1 MAGFMLLCEIKAR
14 QRIRLETI
22 LPALGSGL
30 VTWQR
35 EQVYK
40 CGRPALPKRLTQ
52 SVSAEALHVW
62 ARIDLLMIRICAV

>member
-40 CGRPALPKRLTQ
+40 CGRPALPKRLT
-52 SVSAEALHVW
+52 
-62 ARIDLLMIRICAV
+62 